1 MAATVNRQV
10 LLVNPSWDGLVS
22 QKGGRFNRA
31 WPPLDLLNCA
41 ALLEQAGIRVSLID
55 ARAVPTSLETMRE
68 AAARHDLVFV
78 TSSPI
83 DRWQCPNLEL
93 DPFLAVTARVDP
105 ARLFVL
111 GAHGTVAPETLLA
124 MTGARGI
131 IRGEPEPAVRDL
143 CEGKDPSEVPGVTSL
158 QGDTIIHT
166 PEGNPVDLA
175 TLPLPAFHLVD
186 LARYRYEVLGER
198 FALLEATR
206 GCHYRC
212 HFCLLEM
219 YRKGYRKKDPEQV
232 IREVTYL
239 VREAGARTGYFI
251 DLEFTA
257 VRDDVWDLC
266 DRLASAGLPFE
277 WACQTRADY
286 VDRPLLQLMKR
297 AGCRLIHFGVESGS
311 ARILAA
317 TNKRIVLEQIER
329 GIAETKRAGIDQL
342 CFFMFG
348 FPGETPDDMEATIA
362 FAKRLNPTYAS
373 FHAVTPYRGTRL
385 YEMSG
390 SSELFPE
397 VFSKEHDAV
406 VLQGIVSR
414 AFREFYLRPA
424 VLWSRIR
431 RMDLRLWRRQAA
443 LFRDFARPALFG

>member
-1 MAATVNRQV
+1 MAGRRLKV

-22 QKGGRFNRA
+22 RKGRRFNRT

-41 ALLEQAGIRVSLID
+41 ALLEQDGHSASIID
-55 ARAVPTSLETMRE
+55 ARATPTPLDAIRD
-68 AAARHDLVFV
+68 AATQHDLVFI
-78 TSSPI
+78 TSAPI
-83 DRWQCPNLEL
+83 DRWQCPNLDL
-93 DPFLAVTARVDP
+93 SPFLAVTHLVEPDK
-105 ARLFVL
+105 LYVM
-111 GAHGTVAPETLLA
+111 GTHGTVAPGELLN
-124 MTGARGI
+124 MTRARAV
-131 IRGEPEPAVRDL
+131 IRGEPELAVRAL
-143 CEGKDPSEVPGVTSL
+143 CDGKDPSEVPGISYL
-158 QGDTIIHT
+158 QGGTLINT
-166 PEGNPVDLA
+166 PEGNPIDLT
-175 TLPLPAFHLVD
+175 TLPLPAFHLLD
-186 LARYRYEVLGER
+186 LRNYRYEVLGGR

-212 HFCLLEM
+212 SFCLLKM
-219 YRKGYRKKDPEQV
+219 YGKGYRKKDPEQV

-239 VREAGARTGYFI
+239 VREAGAETGYFI

-266 DRLASAGLPFE
+266 ERLASAKLSFE

-286 VDRPLLQLMKR
+286 VDGPLLQLMKR

-311 ARILAA
+311 ARILAE
-317 TNKRIVLEQIER
+317 TNKRITLEQIER
-329 GIAETKRAGIDQL
+329 GIAETKQSGIDQV

-348 FPGETPDDMEATIA
+348 FPGETAEDMEATIA

-373 FHAVTPYRGTRL
+373 FHAVTPYLGTTL

-390 SSELFPE
+390 ASELFPD
-397 VFSKEHDAV
+397 VLSKEHDPRLLQAV
-406 VLQGIVSR
+406 ADR

-431 RMDLRLWRRQAA
+431 RVDLHLWRRQAA
-443 LFRDFARPALFG
+443 LFWDYVRPAFS